1 MIDME
6 IKNDLSKKF
15 SKGTIW
21 MHWLTTILIL
31 ALFPLGKYMEGLEAT
46 DKMGLIKAHAIM
58 GIIVLLFTIFRT
70 YLFFKAPRPSH
81 LDTGTKF
88 NNKLNVFIHKSFY
101 WLLFFITISGI
112 VVMITG
118 GYGDAL
124 SNADSELIKP
134 HGEIPALKVHELISI
149 IIMVFLFL
157 HVVGVIK
164 HYILTKEN
172 TLKRIF

>member
-1 MIDME
+1 M
-6 IKNDLSKKF
+6 KVQNDLSKKF
-15 SKGTIW
+15 SRGAIW

-58 GIIVLLFTIFRT
+58 GFIVLFFTIYRT
-70 YLFFKAPRPSH
+70 YLFFKAPRPGH
-81 LDTGTKF
+81 LDTGSKF
-88 NNKLNVFIHKSFY
+88 NDKFLVFIHKSFY

-112 VVMITG
+112 AVMITG

-124 SNADSELIKP
+124 SNANPELIKP
-134 HGEIPALKVHELISI
+134 REDILPLKGHGLISI
-149 IIMVFLFL
+149 IMMVFIFL
-157 HVVGVIK
+157 HVVGTIK
-164 HYILTKEN
+164 HYVLTKEN